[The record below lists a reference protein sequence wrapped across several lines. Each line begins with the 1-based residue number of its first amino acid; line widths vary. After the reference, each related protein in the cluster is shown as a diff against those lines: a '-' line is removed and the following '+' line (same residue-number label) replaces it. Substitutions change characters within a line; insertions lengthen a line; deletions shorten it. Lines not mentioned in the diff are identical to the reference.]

1 MVIEYD
7 ADTDM
12 LYIQLNEGV
21 SVESEEIAPGVVIDL
36 DEQGSIIG
44 IEIEDASERFNL
56 SRLELK
62 GLPLADLVL
71 RDRLPQAA

>member
-1 MVIEYD
+1 MIFEYFP
-7 ADTDM
+7 DTDM

-36 DEQGSIIG
+36 DDQGSIIG
-44 IEIEDASERFNL
+44 IEIEDASDRFNL

-62 GLPLADLVL
+62 GLPLADLVV